1 MYCSSVLYW
10 WKTSEHLVLFSFF
23 LFLFFFVN
31 TVLTQ
36 IDVHTTMNFKSFLEF
51 LTQSL
56 QCVYT
61 KTNTTVF
68 TQTIFPGSW
77 HVVRNHIYIHMY
89 LYVHKNIS
97 IWGLT
102 NFNNVCWFNILHHY
116 LEHYCIEKRK
126 SSFCKH
132 YEVPKVFSRIA
143 QSCF

>member
-1 MYCSSVLYW
+1 M
-10 WKTSEHLVLFSFF
+10 KNIGTSCLVFF
-23 LFLFFFVN
+23 LFLFFVN

-61 KTNTTVF
+61 KN
-68 TQTIFPGSW
+68 QYDSIYANNISW
-77 HVVRNHIYIHMY
+77 KLVCSTK
-89 LYVHKNIS
+89 LYVFINVYKNMGSRI
-97 IWGLT
+97 LT
-102 NFNNVCWFNILHHY
+102 NFNVVFWINILHHY
-116 LEHYCIEKRK
+116 LGHYCIEKRK

>member
-1 MYCSSVLYW
+1 MYW
-10 WKTSEHLVLFSFF
+10 WKTSGHLVLSCFRFFFSY
-23 LFLFFFVN
+23 FFVN

-77 HVVRNHIYIHMY
+77 HVVRKYTYMNIYIVR
-89 LYVHKNIS
+89 LCI
-97 IWGLT
+97 ILLLFWGLT
-102 NFNNVCWFNILHHY
+102 NFNIVFWINILHHY
-116 LEHYCIEKRK
+116 LGHYCIEKRK